1 MTRILKLGRWLPMP
15 RLGTDALNETN
26 AILERWDVPHEI
38 DGVPVAEDIDD
49 REPRFWRTRD
59 GHRVAGRLTVNDL
72 ALGAPSP
79 ATPLVIGLIPLLA
92 MVTTILFLLTGW
104 PGAAIGFAAMAFF
117 VYHLFVSEG
126 LATAATVAIVGG
138 VMPFIGVTA
147 SSFLSIDSL
156 MSSTSPLVAAGVS
169 AGALACVFI
178 ATVIVTGSLDKAR
191 LAFMYVGGFLAVSL
205 LAHLLL
211 PAWARPAVWFL
222 VGAGLPAAY
231 SHLDWTHYIDRLVA
245 QDTDAPAESTQN
257 SGEAHIGARLEQ
269 ARAVMRD
276 TSPVFKMGVAH
287 GAFTQR
293 MDGYAPDKGKW
304 LCMSA
309 DDSTM
314 HIAIFGSTGTR
325 KTSFIRGFIDQW
337 VRAKSG
343 GMLVLDEKDL
353 PGELR
358 GLRGYTLIEPGVIF
372 APLEGLNP
380 TETTTAIFGAGHG
393 DTKSSS
399 SASQFFE
406 TSAKTM
412 WLNGAVLVQALK
424 DMEIAELTKQGRAAS
439 DRRLLWT
446 ISCIRDVISRGV
458 RMDKSMTA
466 MLDGLSENNYR
477 RSTVGEQHML
487 DSSIDY
493 WKTTIPTMDAETRS
507 NVFATLLAWID
518 PMISHPDLVAFA
530 YTEKSEG
537 FDLRDILT
545 GGLFGVNLP
554 EHLYGM
560 GGLVISSLTKQRGYK
575 LMRERGSRDWRAAGE
590 KRVLFVVDEA
600 ANLVSDTDVS
610 FLKVARGF
618 GACCMYSVQNA
629 DAYVKKLGSQSA
641 AETFLDNFRSIVC
654 MSSTSYTYDTLSHK
668 VGTTRK
674 PKWAGSIKA
683 VNYQRSLKMLAES
696 ALLDPNHPGAARMRT
711 LLRRGA
717 GMFKEGKGEGGR
729 LMRFNAD
736 RSSVDA
742 LVGMNPIE
750 QVKWEEAPLL
760 EKHEWDSFLAEP
772 GVAVAQ
778 VMRGGVRRRDI
789 IYFRSLR
796 EFPPELLAAEPAP
809 APSAPPPSDESTA
822 IALDL
827 SDVNRKRTGRPIT
840 ELDAEASVAVEPSTP
855 TSTPTKAVRP

>member
-1 MTRILKLGRWLPMP
+1 MSRILKIGQWLPMQQ
-15 RLGTDALNETN
+15 LGTDAITEANT
-26 AILERWDVPHEI
+26 ILERWDVPHEI
-38 DGVPVAEDIDD
+38 DGVPVADDIDD

-59 GHRVAGRLTVNDL
+59 GHRLAGRLTVNDL

-92 MVTTILFLLTGW
+92 MATTILSLLIGW
-104 PGAAIGFAAMAFF
+104 PAAVLGFAAMAFVAF
-117 VYHLFVSEG
+117 QLSISEG
-126 LATAATVAIVGG
+126 IATAATMFVVGG
-138 VMPFIGVTA
+138 VLPFLGLTA
-147 SSFLSIDSL
+147 SSSFSSIDPGRL
-156 MSSTSPLVAAGVS
+156 SSINPTMIVGVLVGVFVVAA
-169 AGALACVFI
+169 I
-178 ATVIVTGSLDKAR
+178 AFGSLDKAR
-191 LAFMYVGGFLAVSL
+191 VAFMYVGGFLVASL

-211 PAWARPAVWFL
+211 PVWLQPAVWFL
-222 VGAGLPAAY
+222 VGAGLPAAWSY
-231 SHLDWTHYIDRLVA
+231 LDWTHYVDRLVA
-245 QDTDAPAESTQN
+245 QDTNAPAESSQN

-269 ARAVMRD
+269 AKAVMRD
-276 TSPVFKMGVAH
+276 TSPVFTIGVAH
-287 GAFTQR
+287 GAFTSR
-293 MDGYAPDKGKW
+293 MDGYAPDYGKL

-309 DDSTM
+309 DDATM
-314 HIAIFGSTGTR
+314 HVAIFGSTGTR
-325 KTSFIRGFIDQW
+325 KTSFIRGYIAQW
-337 VRAKSG
+337 VRERTG

-358 GLRGYTLIEPGVIF
+358 GLLGYTLIEPGVKF

-399 SASQFFE
+399 SGTQFFE

-412 WLNGAVLVQALK
+412 WTNGAVMVQALA
-424 DMEIAELTKQGRAAS
+424 DMEHMELTKQGRSES

-446 ISCIRDVISRGV
+446 VACIRDVISRGV
-458 RMDKSMTA
+458 RTDKSMSA
-466 MLDGLSENNYR
+466 MLDGLSENKYR
-477 RSTVGEQHML
+477 RSTEGEQHML
-487 DSSIDY
+487 ESSIEY
-493 WKTTIPTMDAETRS
+493 WKTTVPTMDAETRS
-507 NVFATLLAWID
+507 NVFATLLTWID

-575 LMRERGSRDWRAAGE
+575 LMRERGSRDWKAAGE

-600 ANLVSDTDVS
+600 ANLVSDTDVG

-629 DAYVKKLGSQSA
+629 DAYVKKLGNQAA
-641 AETFLDNFRSIVC
+641 AETFIDNFRSVVC
-654 MSSTSYTYDTLSHK
+654 MSSTSYTYDMLSHK
-668 VGTTRK
+668 LGTTRK
-674 PKWAGSIKA
+674 PVWAGSLKA
-683 VNYQRSLKMLAES
+683 VNFQRSLKMLAES
-696 ALLDPNHPGAARMRT
+696 ALLDPNHPGASRMRT

-717 GMFKEGKGEGGR
+717 GIFKEGSGQGYVGHKR
-729 LMRFNAD
+729 YSHD

-742 LVGMNPIE
+742 VVALSPIE
-750 QVKWEEAPLL
+750 QVEWKEAPLL

-778 VMRGGVRRRDI
+778 VLRGGVRRRDI
-789 IYFRSLR
+789 IYFKSLR
-796 EFPPELLAAEPAP
+796 EFPPELLTAQPAP
-809 APSAPPPSDESTA
+809 APNAPPLADESTSLA
-822 IALDL
+822 PDL
-827 SDVNRKRTGRPIT
+827 SDVNRKRTARPIA
-840 ELDAEASVAVEPSTP
+840 ELDAEAAVAVAVEPTYP
-855 TSTPTKAVRP
+855 TPTKAVKP

>member
-1 MTRILKLGRWLPMP
+1 
-15 RLGTDALNETN
+15 
-26 AILERWDVPHEI
+26 V
-38 DGVPVAEDIDD
+38 
-49 REPRFWRTRD
+49 
-59 GHRVAGRLTVNDL
+59 
-72 ALGAPSP
+72 
-79 ATPLVIGLIPLLA
+79 
-92 MVTTILFLLTGW
+92 
-104 PGAAIGFAAMAFF
+104 GFAAMAFIA
-117 VYHLFVSEG
+117 YHLFVSEG
-126 LATAATVAIVGG
+126 LATAAMVTVVGG
-138 VMPFIGVTA
+138 VLPFLGVTG

-156 MSSTSPLVAAGVS
+156 MTSISPLMAAG
-169 AGALACVFI
+169 ACASGLITVFI
-178 ATVIVTGSLDKAR
+178 VTAIATGSLDKAR
-191 LAFMYVGGFLAVSL
+191 LAFIYIGGFLLISF

-231 SHLDWTHYIDRLVA
+231 SHLDWNHYIDRLVA
-245 QDTDAPAESTQN
+245 QDAGAPAESTQN

-276 TSPVFKMGVAH
+276 TSPVFQMGVAH

-304 LCMSA
+304 LCQSA
-309 DDSTM
+309 DDATM
-314 HIAIFGSTGTR
+314 HVAIFGSTGTR
-325 KTSFIRGFIDQW
+325 KTSFIRGYIEQW
-337 VRAKSG
+337 VRTKSG

-358 GLRGYTLIEPGVIF
+358 GLCGYTLIEPGVTF

-412 WLNGAVLVQALK
+412 WLNGAVLVQALSDLERK
-424 DMEIAELTKQGRAAS
+424 ELTKQERPES

-446 ISCIRDVISRGV
+446 VACIRDVISRGV

-466 MLDGLSENNYR
+466 MLNGLGSKEDEATWYR

-487 DSSIDY
+487 ESAIDY

-575 LMRERGSRDWRAAGE
+575 LMRERGSRDWRTAGE

-600 ANLVSDTDVS
+600 ANLVSDTDVG

-629 DAYVKKLGSQSA
+629 DAYVRKLGNQAA
-641 AETFLDNFRSIVC
+641 AETFLDNFRSVVC
-654 MSSTSYTYDTLSHK
+654 MSSTSYTYEMLSHK
-668 VGTTRK
+668 LGTTRK
-674 PKWAGSIKA
+674 PMWVGSIKA

-696 ALLDPNHPGAARMRT
+696 ALLDPNHPGASRMRT

-717 GMFKEGKGEGGR
+717 GMFKEGSGHQGGR
-729 LMRFNAD
+729 LMRFNHD
-736 RSSVDA
+736 RSSVDS
-742 LVGMNPIE
+742 LVAMDPIE
-750 QVKWEEAPLL
+750 QVQWKEAPLL

-772 GVAVAQ
+772 GVAIAQ
-778 VMRGGVRRRDI
+778 VLRGGVRRRDI
-789 IYFRSLR
+789 ITFRSLR
-796 EFPPELLAAEPAP
+796 EFPPEMLSAEPAP
-809 APSAPPPSDESTA
+809 APSAPPPADESTA
-822 IALDL
+822 IAPDL

-840 ELDAEASVAVEPSTP
+840 ELDAEAPVAVEPSTH
-855 TSTPTKAVRP
+855 TPTKAVKL